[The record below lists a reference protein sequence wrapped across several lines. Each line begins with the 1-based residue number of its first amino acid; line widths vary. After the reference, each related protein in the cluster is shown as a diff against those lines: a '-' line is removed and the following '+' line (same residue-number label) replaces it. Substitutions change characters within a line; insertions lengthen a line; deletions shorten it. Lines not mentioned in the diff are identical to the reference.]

1 MKKIIIMIICLL
13 ILGIIIYFAFF
24 RNVNIEDN
32 SMTDDNLDMEKG
44 DENMSEVINEITI
57 NINGV
62 DFTATLEDNETAR
75 ELVNRL
81 PLNIEM
87 NELNGNE
94 KYYYFDESF
103 PSNSSR
109 IERIEKGDIMLY
121 GSDCLVLFYESFNT
135 SYSYTRIGKL
145 DNPSLLDDVIGKD
158 SVRVT
163 ITE

>member
-13 ILGIIIYFAFF
+13 ILGIIIYFTFF

-32 SMTDDNLDMEKG
+32 SMADDNLDIEKG
-44 DENMSEVINEITI
+44 DENMSEISNKITI

>member
-24 RNVNIEDN
+24 SNTNIEDN
-32 SMTDDNLDMEKG
+32 SMTNDNLDIEKG
-44 DENMSEVINEITI
+44 DKNMSEISNKITI

-62 DFTATLEDNETAR
+62 DFTVTLEDNETTR

-103 PSNSSR
+103 PNNSSR

>member
-135 SYSYTRIGKL
+135 SYSYTKIGKL
-145 DNPSLLDDVIGKD
+145 DNPSGLDDVIGKD
-158 SVRVT
+158 SIRVT
-163 ITE
+163 ITK

>member
-1 MKKIIIMIICLL
+1 MIICLL
-13 ILGIIIYFAFF
+13 ILGIIIYFTFF

-32 SMTDDNLDMEKG
+32 SMADDNLDIEKG
-44 DENMSEVINEITI
+44 DENMSEISNKITI

-62 DFTATLEDNETAR
+62 DFTVTLEDNETAR

-158 SVRVT
+158 SVIVT

>member
-13 ILGIIIYFAFF
+13 ILGIIIYFTFF

>member
-145 DNPSLLDDVIGKD
+145 DNPSLLDDVIEKD
-158 SVRVT
+158 SVIVT
-163 ITE
+163 IIE

>member
-32 SMTDDNLDMEKG
+32 SMADDNLDIEKG
-44 DENMSEVINEITI
+44 DENMSEISNKITI

-62 DFTATLEDNETAR
+62 DFTVTLEDNETAR

>member
-1 MKKIIIMIICLL
+1 MIICLL

-24 RNVNIEDN
+24 SNTNIEDN
-32 SMTDDNLDMEKG
+32 SMTNDNLDIEKG
-44 DENMSEVINEITI
+44 DKNMSEISNKITI

-62 DFTATLEDNETAR
+62 DFTVTLEDNETTR

-109 IERIEKGDIMLY
+109 IEIIEKGDIMLY

>member
-24 RNVNIEDN
+24 SNTNIEDN
-32 SMTDDNLDMEKG
+32 SMTNDNLDIEKG
-44 DENMSEVINEITI
+44 DKNMSEISNKITI

-62 DFTATLEDNETAR
+62 DFTVTLEDNETTR

-109 IERIEKGDIMLY
+109 IEIIEKGDIMLY

-158 SVRVT
+158 SIRVT

>member
-1 MKKIIIMIICLL
+1 MIICLL
-13 ILGIIIYFAFF
+13 ILGIIIYFTFF

-32 SMTDDNLDMEKG
+32 SMADDNLDIEKG
-44 DENMSEVINEITI
+44 DENMSEISNKITI

-62 DFTATLEDNETAR
+62 DFTVTLEDNETAR

-145 DNPSLLDDVIGKD
+145 DNPSLLDDVIEKD
-158 SVRVT
+158 SVIVT

>member
-24 RNVNIEDN
+24 SNTNIEDN
-32 SMTDDNLDMEKG
+32 SMTNDNLDIEKG
-44 DENMSEVINEITI
+44 DKNMSEISNKITI

-62 DFTATLEDNETAR
+62 DFTVTLEDNETTR

-109 IERIEKGDIMLY
+109 IEIIEKGDIMLY

-158 SVRVT
+158 SIRVT
-163 ITE
+163 IIE

>member
-13 ILGIIIYFAFF
+13 ILGIIIYFTFF

-32 SMTDDNLDMEKG
+32 SMADDNLDIEKG
-44 DENMSEVINEITI
+44 DENMSEISNKITI

-62 DFTATLEDNETAR
+62 DFTVTLEDNETTR

-109 IERIEKGDIMLY
+109 IEIIEKGDIMLY

-158 SVRVT
+158 SIRVT
-163 ITE
+163 IIE

>member
-1 MKKIIIMIICLL
+1 MIICLL
-13 ILGIIIYFAFF
+13 ILGIIIYFTFF

-32 SMTDDNLDMEKG
+32 SMADDNLDIEKG
-44 DENMSEVINEITI
+44 DENMSEISNKITI

-62 DFTATLEDNETAR
+62 DFTVTLEDNETAR

>member
-1 MKKIIIMIICLL
+1 MIICLL

>member
-13 ILGIIIYFAFF
+13 ILGTIIYFTFF

-32 SMTDDNLDMEKG
+32 SMTDDNLDIEKG
-44 DENMSEVINEITI
+44 DEKMSEISNKITI
-57 NINGV
+57 NINGT
-62 DFTATLEDNETAR
+62 DFIATLEDNETAR

-158 SVRVT
+158 SIRVT
-163 ITE
+163 ITK

>member
-13 ILGIIIYFAFF
+13 ILGIIIYFTFF

-32 SMTDDNLDMEKG
+32 SMADDNLDIEKG
-44 DENMSEVINEITI
+44 DENMSEISNKITI

-62 DFTATLEDNETAR
+62 DFTVTLEDNETAR

>member
-44 DENMSEVINEITI
+44 DENMSEISNKITI

-62 DFTATLEDNETAR
+62 DFTVTLEDNETTR